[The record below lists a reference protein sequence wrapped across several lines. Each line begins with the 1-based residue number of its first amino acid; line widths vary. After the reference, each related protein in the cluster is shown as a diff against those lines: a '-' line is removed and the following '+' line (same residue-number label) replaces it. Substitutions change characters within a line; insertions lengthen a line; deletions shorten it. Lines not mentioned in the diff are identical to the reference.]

1 MHRQEHR
8 GKTSCNFSTSPMRMD
23 AVQSVGMNSRS
34 RNPGNGAG
42 HNSVGLNV
50 RSSNLTT
57 SSLSGFSE
65 SFLEYV
71 KPSRSTNDTVISS
84 RLLTLPVFTISS

>member
-1 MHRQEHR
+1 MPVISDEADASAGTP

-65 SFLEYV
+65 SFW
-71 KPSRSTNDTVISS
+71 NM
-84 RLLTLPVFTISS
+84 